1 MTDERALLAA
11 LRDANPVPD
20 PNALIENPGSVDNGA
35 VSQRNQTM
43 PSTQSVVDYEPKV
56 SPQKRRRPLAIAVSA
71 TLIIAVAV
79 AVTVFRAT
87 EEVVSTPT
95 EVANMYFDAINLD
108 DPDAW
113 WALHS
118 QDATIFGEPMT
129 EESVRQS
136 YQDWFD
142 WRTTTESRFED
153 VECTETVRPGSEAT
167 GLLCSYTWRGAI
179 QDRFGVALDGF
190 FQMDVS
196 DGRIVSVTTDSPDSA
211 PMKGFPIRYLSENHG
226 AEFDQLCGG
235 PGAFNG
241 GEECALLYMDNLDA
255 MGEAWDAENAG

>member
-20 PNALIENPGSVDNGA
+20 PNALIETPGAIDNGA

-43 PSTQSVVDYEPKV
+43 PSTQTVVDFEPSV
-56 SPQKRRRPLAIAVSA
+56 SSQKRRRPLAIALSA
-71 TLIIAVAV
+71 ALIIALA
-79 AVTVFRAT
+79 AAATMLRTT

-95 EVANMYFDAINLD
+95 DLADAYFESINQN

-118 QDATIFGEPMT
+118 QDATIFGESLNDET
-129 EESVRQS
+129 ARQS

-153 VECTETVRPGSEAT
+153 VECTETARPGSESV

-190 FQMDVS
+190 LQMDV
-196 DGRIVSVTTDSPDSA
+196 DNGQIVSVTTDSPDTA
-211 PMKGFPIRYLSENHG
+211 PMKGFPVRYLSEHHG
-226 AEFDQLCGG
+226 AEFEQLCGG

-241 GEECALLYMDNLDA
+241 GEECAILYMDNLDA
-255 MGEAWDAENAG
+255 MGAAWDAENAG